1 MKRRVSNGRFYREPS
16 LLRMGKLEIAEY
28 GLGAAYRKH
37 FV

>member
-1 MKRRVSNGRFYREPS
+1 MKRRVGNGYFYREPS
-16 LLRMGKLEIAEY
+16 LLRMGKLEIVEH